1 MQPEAISQGLA
12 DIFLAD
18 ELGPAPEAVAPA
30 VGGALEADPGGADET
45 PKELRGW
52 RPAELAGEYFS
63 EELDVSYTIAAEDGG
78 LSVLLPN
85 ARRATKVE
93 ARTKERFV
101 GGQLELEFGV
111 AAAAAGAAG
120 GFVLGA
126 GRVKNVAFT
135 RAHL

>member
-30 VGGALEADPGGADET
+30 VGGALESRAGSGDADET

-101 GGQLELEFGV
+101 GGQLELEFG
-111 AAAAAGAAG
+111 AAASAAGAAG

-135 RAHL
+135 RA